1 MMSNRKVTI
10 KDKTNNFYLVI
21 SKEKEEIAF
30 RLVLTTYKKL
40 RDVLHRFN
48 FQLCQSTRIVLPIKF
63 VG

>member
-1 MMSNRKVTI
+1 MMSNRKVKI

-48 FQLCQSTRIVLPIKF
+48 FQLCQSTRIVLPI
-63 VG
+63 